1 LPLAAVGLVLLGA
14 LIHAGWNIAAKKAHG
29 DARFTFFSA
38 ATMFVVWTPLCVWL
52 GWDIVPTWGATEWGL
67 MALSGF
73 VHWVYFFCLLTGYR
87 KSDLTIVYPLARG
100 SGPLL
105 SSSVAV
111 IVFGE
116 QLSAFG
122 VLGIAG
128 VVIGVFLVAGGPAL
142 FKAAHDPAKK
152 SA

>member
-1 LPLAAVGLVLLGA
+1 MPLQAVLLVLLGA
-14 LIHAGWNIAAKKAHG
+14 LIHAGWNIAAKKANG
-29 DARFTFFSA
+29 DARFTFFGCII
-38 ATMFVVWTPLCVWL
+38 MLVVWSPLCIWL
-52 GWDIVPTWGATEWGL
+52 GWNVVPTWGVKEWGL

-73 VHWVYFFCLLTGYR
+73 VHWVYFYCLLTGYR

-111 IVFGE
+111 VVFGE
-116 QLSAFG
+116 QLSSLG

-128 VVIGVFLVAGGPAL
+128 VEIGR
-142 FKAAHDPAKK
+142 AHV
-152 SA
+152 